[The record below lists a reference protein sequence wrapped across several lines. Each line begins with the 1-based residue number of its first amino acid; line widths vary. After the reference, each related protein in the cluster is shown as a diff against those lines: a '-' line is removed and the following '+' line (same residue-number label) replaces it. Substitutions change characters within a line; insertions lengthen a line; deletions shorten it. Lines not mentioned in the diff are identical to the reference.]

1 MTPATMF
8 SAAVSATVILSG
20 LLLFNRH
27 TPKER
32 PVPVEVVRI
41 DDMPPLP
48 PEPPEVKK
56 TGDPAQ
62 EEDDSVKVNYAPP
75 SLIDV
80 PNISFGPVSF
90 PSTRVP
96 PTVSDASPLW
106 TTKISA

>member
-32 PVPVEVVRI
+32 AISVEVVRI

-56 TGDPAQ
+56 TGDPAR
-62 EEDDSVKVNYAPP
+62 VR
-75 SLIDV
+75 
-80 PNISFGPVSF
+80 GPRRAGGEQMEVQAGLEGR
-90 PSTRVP
+90 TGG
-96 PTVSDASPLW
+96 
-106 TTKISA
+106 